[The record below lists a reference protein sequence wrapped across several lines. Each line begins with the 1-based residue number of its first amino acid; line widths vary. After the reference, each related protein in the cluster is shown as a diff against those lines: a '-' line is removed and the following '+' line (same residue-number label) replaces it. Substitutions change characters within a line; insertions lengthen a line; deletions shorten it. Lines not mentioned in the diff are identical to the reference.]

1 MFIYSSLVRVH
12 STFMQ
17 SLPFVLGIFLLNLSP
32 FINTLLTTQQR
43 PEDLA
48 FVGSVVLVFFFAE
61 TFTNAL
67 SYAVQV
73 YTARLDCGQD
83 QFRLF
88 TNALVV
94 VFGFN
99 LLLFALVACYGH
111 HLLDIVTDHFQL
123 KAVHFHYVYIQ
134 TVTFFCN
141 SLLLTLRGFF
151 AGRKRSD
158 LFFTIIAVV
167 VGCQLLFNILFSYYW
182 PALSGLLRIGYAEC
196 AAKFIGLGYYGLH
209 FYVSYR
215 QEAAPSER
223 VELHYIDTLLKFI
236 APLYIFGIF
245 DHYATVILY
254 QVAASSLGDL
264 GFSCLVFVF
273 SVLGCFPGM
282 GFGLAALTPVS
293 NYYAKKH
300 YTQAYNT
307 ALMFTWVGSFTVFFC
322 SGLFLFYTPY
332 VLSWF
337 VGDSALLAQSIVPMR
352 IMFATA
358 GIHVACQVSIR
369 CMQAVD
375 QTRLCTSINLVVV
388 YVCRLLLL
396 AAFYSNNLLDVHH
409 FFLVLLLEK
418 TTKLLWMQSYL
429 YYHLRRLRHVDLIT
443 ARSAI

>member
-1 MFIYSSLVRVH
+1 
-12 STFMQ
+12 
-17 SLPFVLGIFLLNLSP
+17 
-32 FINTLLTTQQR
+32 
-43 PEDLA
+43 
-48 FVGSVVLVFFFAE
+48 
-61 TFTNAL
+61 
-67 SYAVQV
+67 
-73 YTARLDCGQD
+73 
-83 QFRLF
+83 
-88 TNALVV
+88 
-94 VFGFN
+94 
-99 LLLFALVACYGH
+99 
-111 HLLDIVTDHFQL
+111 
-123 KAVHFHYVYIQ
+123 
-134 TVTFFCN
+134 
-141 SLLLTLRGFF
+141 
-151 AGRKRSD
+151 
-158 LFFTIIAVV
+158 
-167 VGCQLLFNILFSYYW
+167 
-182 PALSGLLRIGYAEC
+182 
-196 AAKFIGLGYYGLH
+196 
-209 FYVSYR
+209 
-215 QEAAPSER
+215 
-223 VELHYIDTLLKFI
+223 
-236 APLYIFGIF
+236 
-245 DHYATVILY
+245 
-254 QVAASSLGDL
+254 
-264 GFSCLVFVF
+264 
-273 SVLGCFPGM
+273 M